1 MLPCGR
7 LLISGRVER
16 PLKCPNQAE
25 VQDLHGPVEGQEDV
39 VRLHI
44 AVHDAARVRGRQPL
58 GDGGPDLEGSPERE
72 RSANERHAQRFA
84 LEELRDGV
92 RNAPLVADVVDRQDI
107 RMRKSGDRP
116 GLALEPGERLGI
128 LFESLRQNLDSDI
141 AAEPGILRPVHL
153 PHSSRAQGRQDLV
166 GAEARSSRDRHRICP
181 DSTLAGPLLRDEPRL
196 SQQVREAGVVPQVVV
211 QYRVRD

>member
-44 AVHDAARVRGRQPL
+44 AVHDAARVRGRESL

-92 RNAPLVADVVDRQDI
+92 RNAPLVADVV
-107 RMRKSGDRP
+107 
-116 GLALEPGERLGI
+116 
-128 LFESLRQNLDSDI
+128 
-141 AAEPGILRPVHL
+141 
-153 PHSSRAQGRQDLV
+153 
-166 GAEARSSRDRHRICP
+166 GAEAFADVRVQVDLQGHVVGSLDGGGQDSRR
-181 DSTLAGPLLRDEPRL
+181 PLLKHGHQVIARNLMPRSWAVL
-196 SQQVREAGVVPQVVV
+196 HAYLRAFLG
-211 QYRVRD
+211 RIATI